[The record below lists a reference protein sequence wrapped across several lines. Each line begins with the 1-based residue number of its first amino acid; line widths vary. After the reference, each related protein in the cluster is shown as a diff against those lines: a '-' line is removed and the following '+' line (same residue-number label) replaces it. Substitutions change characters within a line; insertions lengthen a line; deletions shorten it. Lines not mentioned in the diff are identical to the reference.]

1 MSGLF
6 VKNYGCQMNVY
17 DTNKLLDLLSSYNY
31 KETQSIKEAGLVI
44 LNTCHVRE
52 KAVTKLYSD
61 LGRINIIKQSYN
73 PNMLIAVIGCVAQI
87 QGNDLIKRFPYVNFV
102 LGTQAIQNLPQ
113 LINELKGKTSKKLHS
128 VDTRF
133 LTDEKF
139 KILNIN
145 TYVHQKISAFVTIQE
160 GCDNF
165 CTYCSVPNSRGREYS
180 RDFHLIIDEIKY
192 LAEQGIKEIM
202 LLGQNVNS
210 YKFVSD
216 AKTYYIEDIFSEID
230 KIGGI
235 ERIRYLSPN
244 PQGMRDD
251 LIESYR
257 SIRKLMP
264 FVHLPLQS
272 GSNRI
277 LKMMNRP
284 YTTDEYLKMVEKFR
298 NVRSDMMFST
308 DLIVGFPSE
317 TNGDFEDTINMVNI
331 MQYPNGFYFKYSPR
345 PHTVAAS
352 MPNQIDDK
360 IKNQRFQELHELML
374 KYKEKSNSSFI
385 GQVVNVLFENHGKF
399 LNHITGKSE
408 YFQNVFVKNGNEN
421 DIGKI
426 KKVRIKSFNASNLE
440 GEIID

>member
-1 MSGLF
+1 
-6 VKNYGCQMNVY
+6 
-17 DTNKLLDLLSSYNY
+17 
-31 KETQSIKEAGLVI
+31 
-44 LNTCHVRE
+44 
-52 KAVTKLYSD
+52 
-61 LGRINIIKQSYN
+61 
-73 PNMLIAVIGCVAQI
+73 
-87 QGNDLIKRFPYVNFV
+87 
-102 LGTQAIQNLPQ
+102 
-113 LINELKGKTSKKLHS
+113 
-128 VDTRF
+128 
-133 LTDEKF
+133 
-139 KILNIN
+139 
-145 TYVHQKISAFVTIQE
+145 
-160 GCDNF
+160 
-165 CTYCSVPNSRGREYS
+165 
-180 RDFHLIIDEIKY
+180 
-192 LAEQGIKEIM
+192 
-202 LLGQNVNS
+202 
-210 YKFVSD
+210 
-216 AKTYYIEDIFSEID
+216 
-230 KIGGI
+230 
-235 ERIRYLSPN
+235 
-244 PQGMRDD
+244 
-251 LIESYR
+251 
-257 SIRKLMP
+257 MP

-284 YTTDEYLKMVEKFR
+284 YTTDEYLKIVEKFR
-298 NVRSDMMFST
+298 SVRPNMMFST

-385 GQVVNVLFENHGKF
+385 GRVVNVLFENHGKF

>member
-1 MSGLF
+1 
-6 VKNYGCQMNVY
+6 MNVY
-17 DTNKLLDLLSSYNY
+17 DTNKLVDLLSSCDY
-31 KETQSIKEAGLVI
+31 KGTQSIKEADLII

-52 KAVTKLYSD
+52 KAVAKLYSD
-61 LGRINIIKQSYN
+61 LGRINIIKQSCN

-87 QGNDLIKRFPYVNFV
+87 QGSDLIKRFPYINFV
-102 LGTQAIQNLPQ
+102 LGTQAIQSLPH
-113 LINELKGKTSKKLHS
+113 LINELKRKTPKTSHS
-128 VDTRF
+128 IDTRF

-139 KILNIN
+139 KVLNIN
-145 TYVHQKISAFVTIQE
+145 NCVHQRISAFVTIQE

-180 RDFHLIIDEIKY
+180 RDFHIIIDEIKY
-192 LAEQGIKEIM
+192 LAEQGIKEVM

-210 YKFVSD
+210 YKFASD
-216 AKTYYIEDIFSEID
+216 ARIYYIEDIFFEIN
-230 KIGGI
+230 KIDGI

-257 SIRKLMP
+257 SIKKLMP
-264 FVHLPLQS
+264 FVHLPIQS

-284 YTTDEYLKMVEKFR
+284 YTTDKYLKIVEKFK
-298 NVRSDMMFST
+298 NVRPDMVFST

-317 TNGDFEDTINMVNI
+317 TNSDFADTINMINI

-345 PHTVAAS
+345 PHTIAAS
-352 MPNQIDDK
+352 MPNQIDEK
-360 IKNQRFQELHELML
+360 IKTQRFQELHELML

-385 GQVVNVLFENHGKF
+385 GRVVNVLFENHGKF

-426 KKVRIKSFNASNLE
+426 KKVLIKSFSASNLE
-440 GEIID
+440 GEIVD

>member
-1 MSGLF
+1 M
-6 VKNYGCQMNVY
+6 
-17 DTNKLLDLLSSYNY
+17 
-31 KETQSIKEAGLVI
+31 
-44 LNTCHVRE
+44 
-52 KAVTKLYSD
+52 
-61 LGRINIIKQSYN
+61 
-73 PNMLIAVIGCVAQI
+73 
-87 QGNDLIKRFPYVNFV
+87 
-102 LGTQAIQNLPQ
+102 
-113 LINELKGKTSKKLHS
+113 
-128 VDTRF
+128 
-133 LTDEKF
+133 
-139 KILNIN
+139 
-145 TYVHQKISAFVTIQE
+145 
-160 GCDNF
+160 
-165 CTYCSVPNSRGREYS
+165 PNSRGREYS
-180 RDFHLIIDEIKY
+180 RDFHIIIDEIKY

-216 AKTYYIEDIFSEID
+216 AKTYYIEDIFFEID
-230 KIGGI
+230 KIDGI

-257 SIRKLMP
+257 SIKKLMP

-284 YTTDEYLKMVEKFR
+284 YTTDEYLEIIEKFR
-298 NVRSDMMFST
+298 SVRPNMMFST

-385 GQVVNVLFENHGKF
+385 GRVVNVLFENRGKF

>member
-1 MSGLF
+1 MSKLF

-17 DTNKLLDLLSSYNY
+17 DTNKLVDLLSSCDY
-31 KETQSIKEAGLVI
+31 KGTQSIKEADLII

-52 KAVTKLYSD
+52 KAVAKLYSD
-61 LGRINIIKQSYN
+61 LGRINIIKQSCN

-87 QGNDLIKRFPYVNFV
+87 QGSDLIKRFPYINFV
-102 LGTQAIQNLPQ
+102 LGTQAIQSLPH
-113 LINELKGKTSKKLHS
+113 LINELKRKTPKTSHS
-128 VDTRF
+128 IDTRF

-139 KILNIN
+139 KVLNIN
-145 TYVHQKISAFVTIQE
+145 NCVHQRISAFVTIQE

-180 RDFHLIIDEIKY
+180 RDFHIIIDEIKY
-192 LAEQGIKEIM
+192 LAEQGIKEVM

-210 YKFVSD
+210 YKFASD
-216 AKTYYIEDIFSEID
+216 ARIYYIEDIFFEIN
-230 KIGGI
+230 KIDGI

-257 SIRKLMP
+257 SIKKLMP
-264 FVHLPLQS
+264 FVHLPIQS

-284 YTTDEYLKMVEKFR
+284 YTTDKYLKIVEKFK
-298 NVRSDMMFST
+298 NVRPDMVFST

-317 TNGDFEDTINMVNI
+317 TNSDFADTINMINI

-345 PHTVAAS
+345 PHTIAAS
-352 MPNQIDDK
+352 MPNQIDEK
-360 IKNQRFQELHELML
+360 IKTQRFQELHELML

-385 GQVVNVLFENHGKF
+385 GRVVNVLFENHGKF

-426 KKVRIKSFNASNLE
+426 KKVLIKSFSASNLE
-440 GEIID
+440 GEIVD